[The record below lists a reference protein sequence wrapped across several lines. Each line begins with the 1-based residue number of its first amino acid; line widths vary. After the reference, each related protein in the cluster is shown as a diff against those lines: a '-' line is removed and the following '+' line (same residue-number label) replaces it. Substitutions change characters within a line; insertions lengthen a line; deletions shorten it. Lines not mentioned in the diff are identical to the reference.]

1 MRECQELA
9 EQQRAAATTRAAYR
23 MSKRA
28 QQVDETRRRI
38 VIATVALHGTVGPAN
53 TTISAIAE
61 AAGVTRV
68 TVYRHFPDEDA
79 LFAACTSHWAAQQR
93 MPDIAGWREIP
104 EPEDRTHAALTDL
117 YRFFCEAEPMLTLTT
132 RDREALPDFVR
143 ERNQQ
148 TAETQIDALLLAWP
162 PRQRTK
168 RRRALAGHAM
178 SFASWRSLCVDQA
191 MPQREAVAA
200 MTRLVVDC

>member
-1 MRECQELA
+1 MI
-9 EQQRAAATTRAAYR
+9 
-23 MSKRA
+23 KRA
-28 QQVDETRRRI
+28 EQVDETRRRI
-38 VIATVALHGTVGPAN
+38 VSATVDLHGTVGPAN
-53 TTISAIAE
+53 TTVSAIGE

-93 MPDIAGWREIP
+93 MPDLARWQEILA
-104 EPEDRTHAALTDL
+104 PEDRLRAALTDL

-143 ERNQQ
+143 ERNQRTTQ
-148 TAETQIDALLLAWP
+148 TQIDALLLAWP

-168 RRRALAGHAM
+168 KRRALVGHAM
-178 SFASWRSLCVDQA
+178 TFATWRSLCVDQA
-191 MPQREAVAA
+191 LPQRDAVAA
-200 MTRLVVDC
+200 MARLIVDC